1 MDALTGMYETVT
13 EITERVT
20 GNTGTASVRTASMLV
35 IISPDARSDIA
46 AQAVPIELRLSTMKV
61 ADIQEAENGAV
72 LRPAVSAD
80 NQDMMLS

>member
-46 AQAVPIELRLSTMKV
+46 AQAVPIEPRLSTMKV

>member
-13 EITERVT
+13 EITGRVT

-46 AQAVPIELRLSTMKV
+46 AQAVPIELRLSTVKV

-72 LRPAVSAD
+72 LHPAVSAD
-80 NQDMMLS
+80 NQDMMLC